1 MAEFKKY
8 LERAGGFSLIK
19 LYLRTGV
26 LPLSIIQLILLG
38 RTKKAL
44 ELLRLIVS
52 LKIQK
57 RLIKKYNKE
66 LQSFKYDNTLSCT
79 LSNKLWIFWWQGID
93 SAPDLVKVCYKSV
106 IDNLKDWDII
116 LITENNYKDYVSFPD
131 FILEKLN
138 NGQITLTHFS
148 DLLRLELLIKYG
160 GLWLDATVLCTS
172 SNIPKSILESDL
184 FVYQAQK
191 PGADGRA
198 VVMSSWCMYAK
209 TNNKILMATRNLLYK
224 YWEKNTKMDDYF
236 LLHQFFSIVCNYYP
250 DEAMKIPP
258 FCNSTPHILLLHL
271 FDEYDKNY
279 WSDLKNMTCFHKLS
293 YKLDL
298 NNKKSNSTYYDEIL
312 KI

>member
-93 SAPDLVKVCYKSV
+93 NAPDLVKVCYKSV

-131 FILEKLN
+131 FILEKLS

-160 GLWLDATVLCTS
+160 GLWLDATVLCTG

-250 DEAMKIPP
+250 DEARKIPP

>member
-1 MAEFKKY
+1 MSEAKKY
-8 LERAGGFSLIK
+8 FKQKGGIELLKQYWRAG
-19 LYLRTGV
+19 V
-26 LPLSIIQLILLG
+26 LMTSIGQFCLLG
-38 RTKKAL
+38 KSKKAL
-44 ELLRLIVS
+44 EILRLTVS
-52 LKIQK
+52 LKTQ
-57 RLIKKYNKE
+57 RHLDKKYANNLKVFQCDDS
-66 LQSFKYDNTLSCT
+66 LIRVA
-79 LSNKLWIFWWQGID
+79 SNKLWIFWWQGID
-93 SAPDLVKVCYKSV
+93 SAPDLVKVCYKS
-106 IDNLKDWDII
+106 IIENLKDWDII

-131 FILEKLN
+131 FILEKLS

-250 DEAMKIPP
+250 DEARKIPP

>member
-57 RLIKKYNKE
+57 RLINKYNKE

-250 DEAMKIPP
+250 DEARKIPP
-258 FCNSTPHILLLHL
+258 FCNSTPHMLLLHL

-298 NNKKSNSTYYDEIL
+298 NNKKSDSTYYDEIL

>member
-209 TNNKILMATRNLLYK
+209 TNNKILMATRNLLYN

-250 DEAMKIPP
+250 DEARKIPP
-258 FCNSTPHILLLHL
+258 FCNSTPHVLLLHL

-298 NNKKSNSTYYDEIL
+298 NNKKSDSTYYDEIL